1 MEIAWQAINLELTHH
16 SATSLLVELF
26 TDTLNYLVFGQSSIV
41 VDLRI
46 WRHMSNQSLADVDVV
61 NLQHILN
68 IDGHQRTGKA
78 EELDINRHA
87 IFNTYIH

>member
-1 MEIAWQAINLELTHH
+1 MYTESLPKHLVDIGIVTVRRKMEIAWQAINLELTHH

-46 WRHMSNQSLADVDVV
+46 
-61 NLQHILN
+61 
-68 IDGHQRTGKA
+68 
-78 EELDINRHA
+78 
-87 IFNTYIH
+87 